1 MCFLFH
7 SLRSPLYLFCLF
19 YTSQIKKFEFFAR
32 TFYGWT
38 FFKHNLFSLCG
49 FCAMQTMDEH
59 FFRFWCF
66 KFNLFFEHVL
76 RCERKGKK
84 PSGKQKEFN
93 SFSRDSVSYY
103 GFLPVIFGSV
113 AFLPFHKKFDCLLTH
128 IVPCLTFNISSYI
141 FKALHCVAPHYKAPF
156 NAHKHSLSH
165 FQSIKWYLRLWLIL
179 SNHFDCAVAKAFKR
193 LLDKR
198 EPK

>member
-1 MCFLFH
+1 MWFLCH
-7 SLRSPLYLFCLF
+7 
-19 YTSQIKKFEFFAR
+19 ANNGR
-32 TFYGWT
+32 T
-38 FFKHNLFSLCG
+38 
-49 FCAMQTMDEH
+49 

-113 AFLPFHKKFDCLLTH
+113 AFLPFQKKFDCLLTH

-141 FKALHCVAPHYKAPF
+141 FKALHCVAQHYKAPF

-198 EPK
+198 EPKQKCHWNGFIMKTMMFLLIKACKLHLHRLD